1 MSLHQKIASFS
12 ESVVLSMVVYLKQCY
27 SNSLLW
33 QAMLVHKRNQCTNHL
48 LALRNQVDA
57 SICLRTEARPHALVD
72 AVIFIV
78 NVSQFYN
85 GNSCLELSLVKIFKE
100 LNECVAKEEQ
110 FVFVGHTL
118 EILDA
123 RV

>member
-1 MSLHQKIASFS
+1 MF
-12 ESVVLSMVVYLKQCY
+12 
-27 SNSLLW
+27 
-33 QAMLVHKRNQCTNHL
+33 VHKRNQCTDHF

-57 SICLRTEARPHALVD
+57 SICLRTEARSNALVD

-78 NVSQFYN
+78 NVRQFYN
-85 GNSCLELSLVKIFKE
+85 RNSRLELSLVKIFKE
-100 LNECVAKEEQ
+100 LNECVTKEEQ

>member
-12 ESVVLSMVVYLKQCY
+12 ESVVLSMVVYLKQCN
-27 SNSLLW
+27 SNSLLR
-33 QAMLVHKRNQCTNHL
+33 QAMFVHKRNQCTNHL

-57 SICLRTEARPHALVD
+57 SICLRTEARSNALVD

-100 LNECVAKEEQ
+100 LNECVTKEEQ